1 MVENEVAELDL
12 NKTNVEL
19 INFRLDQL
27 QLSVQAVNA
36 QLASLA
42 TGMGGL
48 QTGLAEKFMTRLEF
62 FEVLRQKELQ
72 QVVIDK
78 PYRFLPPYPSEFWV
92 RSVRWY
98 LPRYLK
104 GAWGIHAAEIRGLET
119 LQASV
124 GAGDGILLAANHPRP
139 CDPLVIGLLSKPIG
153 RALYSMAS
161 WHMFVEGGRL
171 RGWLANRLG
180 AFSVHRWGMDRE
192 ALKAAINIL
201 IEARRP
207 LVIFAEGHI
216 TRTNDRLT
224 TLLDGTAFVA
234 RSAARQRAKAMPP
247 GHVVIH
253 PVALKYFFAG
263 NLRATVEPVL
273 SDIEKR
279 LSWRPQQHLELEAR
293 ISKIGEALLAL
304 KEIEY
309 LGAAQSGP
317 IGPRLEA
324 LIDSLLQPLERDWLG
339 GRREPAVVERAKR
352 LRTAIVPGL
361 ISEELSQAE
370 RDRRWNQLADIYLA
384 QQLACYPAN
393 YLAGHSTPE
402 RMLET
407 VERFE
412 EDLTDT
418 ARIHRSLRVVIEIGE
433 AMVVSPT
440 KEKSGG
446 EDPLMVELDLRLRHM
461 IATLGTE
468 CRR

>member
-1 MVENEVAELDL
+1 M
-12 NKTNVEL
+12 
-19 INFRLDQL
+19 
-27 QLSVQAVNA
+27 
-36 QLASLA
+36 
-42 TGMGGL
+42 
-48 QTGLAEKFMTRLEF
+48 
-62 FEVLRQKELQ
+62 Q

-78 PYRFLPPYPSEFWV
+78 PYRFVPPYPGEFWA
-92 RSVRWY
+92 RLYRPW
-98 LPRYLK
+98 LPRYLRRQ
-104 GAWGIHAAEIRGLET
+104 WGIESYEIRGLEKVR
-119 LQASV
+119 QAV
-124 GAGDGILLAANHPRP
+124 DAGHGILLAPNHPRP
-139 CDPLVIGLLSKPIG
+139 CDPMAMGLLSAPLG
-153 RALYSMAS
+153 RLLYAVAS
-161 WHMFVEGGRL
+161 WHVFLEGGRF
-171 RGWLANRLG
+171 RGWLARRLG

-192 ALKAAINIL
+192 ALKAAIQVL
-201 IEARRP
+201 VEAHRP
-207 LVIFAEGHI
+207 LVVFAEGHI

-224 TLLDGTAFVA
+224 TLLDGTAFIA
-234 RSAARQRAKAMPP
+234 RAAARQRAKAVPP
-247 GHVVIH
+247 GQVVVH
-253 PVALKYFFAG
+253 PVALKYFFEG
-263 NLRATVEPVL
+263 NLEATVEPVL

-279 LSWRPQQHLELEAR
+279 LSWRPQRHLEPEAR

-402 RMLET
+402 RTLET

-446 EDPLMVELDLRLRHM
+446 EDPLMVELDLRLRH
-461 IATLGTE
+461 
-468 CRR
+468 